1 MNIMSVDI
9 ETYSSVDL
17 VRSGVYAYS
26 ASPDFEILLFGYAF
40 GGESIEV
47 IDLASGEELPAE
59 VLKALTDSSVIKSA
73 YNANFE
79 RTCLAAH
86 LKRPMPPEQWQC
98 SSVHALMLG
107 LPGYLDGVTKAL
119 KMKTQ
124 KDTTGKALIRYFS
137 MPCKPTQTNGGR
149 TRNLPEHDMEKW
161 EQYKA
166 YCAQDVQV
174 ERELRKILSRYPVP
188 KQEQRLW
195 ELDQKI
201 NDAGVLV
208 DKTLVDHAIIC
219 DKAYQK
225 GYFEK
230 AQKLTGVENPNS
242 VAQLKKWIKKTT
254 GREVKSLNKAAVKE
268 LMEETESDTVKKVL
282 GLRQKMS
289 KTSVKK
295 YEAMERALCPDGR
308 VRGLFQFYGANRTG
322 RWAGRLVQVQNL
334 PRNSLADLDLARQL
348 LKDGNYELL
357 ELLYDSVPDVLS
369 QLIRTALIPEPGCR
383 FVVSDFSAIEARIIA
398 WLAGEGWRMEVFGGH
413 GKIYEASA
421 SQMFGVPVEEIT
433 KDSPLRQKGKV
444 AELACIAEGQLVLTD
459 RGLTPIERVSL
470 NHKVWDG
477 VDYVGHDGVIYRGQ
491 KEVITYD
498 GLTATKDHLVWV
510 EGESGPIRFKD
521 AATSGAH
528 ILRSGAGRKTIRV
541 GQNHQSRKTME
552 RKLAGHCK
560 TLRKARVYDILNA
573 GPRNRFTVSDCLA
586 HNCGYGGSVGALK
599 AMGALE
605 MGLTEEEL
613 PGLIRDWRTSNPNI
627 VQFWWTVGDAAMDAV
642 RNKTAVQVHHGIEFS
657 FESGGL
663 FLRLPSGRRLCY
675 VQPQIRPH
683 RKFNRPTLTYM
694 GVTQGRNWGRIET
707 YGPKLVENIVQA
719 TARDCLAEALLRL
732 DQAGYKIVMHVHDE
746 AVLEMPEGAGS
757 LEEAC
762 EIMAQPL
769 EWAPGLPLPA
779 DGFETEYYKKD

>member
-40 GGESIEV
+40 NDDPVKV
-47 IDLASGEELPAE
+47 IDLAGGEKLPAE
-59 VLKALTDSSVIKSA
+59 VLEALKNPDVIKSA
-73 YNANFE
+73 YNAMFE
-79 RTCLAAH
+79 RVCIN
-86 LKRPMPPEQWQC
+86 RYFEEEYPVYQPIPPGHWQC
-98 SSVHALMLG
+98 TMVHALTLG
-107 LPGYLDGVTKAL
+107 LPLGLGAVAKAL
-119 KMKTQ
+119 KMKQQ
-124 KDTTGKALIRYFS
+124 KDSAGKALIRYFS
-137 MPCKPTQTNGGR
+137 MPCKPTKANDGR
-149 TRNLPEHDMEKW
+149 TRNLPEHDPEKW

-166 YCAQDVQV
+166 YNAQDVEV
-174 ERELRKILSRYPVP
+174 ERELRKILNRYPVP
-188 KQEQRLW
+188 AKEWELW
-195 ELDQKI
+195 ELDQAI
-201 NDAGVLV
+201 NDRGVAVDQELV
-208 DKTLVDHAIIC
+208 RNATEC
-219 DKAYQK
+219 DSSYQDELYK
-225 GYFEK
+225 E
-230 AQKLTGVENPNS
+230 AQEITGLENPNS
-242 VAQLKKWIKKTT
+242 VAQLKDWIKKVT
-254 GREVKSLNKAAVKE
+254 GEEIKSLNKKKVKE
-268 LMEETESDTVKKVL
+268 LKEETDCSTVKKVL
-282 GLRQKMS
+282 GLRQRMA

-334 PRNSLADLDLARQL
+334 PRNSLSDLDLARQIV
-348 LKDGNYELL
+348 KEGNFELL
-357 ELLYDSVPDVLS
+357 ELLYDSVPNVLS
-369 QLIRTALIPEPGCR
+369 QLIRTALIPAPDHR
-383 FVVSDFSAIEARIIA
+383 FIVADFSAIEARVIA
-398 WLAGEGWRMEVFGGH
+398 WLAGEQWRMDVFNSH

-421 SQMFGVPVEEIT
+421 AHMFRVPIEEIT
-433 KDSPLRQKGKV
+433 KDSPLRQKGKI
-444 AELACIAEGQLVLTD
+444 AELAL
-459 RGLTPIERVSL
+459 
-470 NHKVWDG
+470 
-477 VDYVGHDGVIYRGQ
+477 
-491 KEVITYD
+491 
-498 GLTATKDHLVWV
+498 
-510 EGESGPIRFKD
+510 
-521 AATSGAH
+521 
-528 ILRSGAGRKTIRV
+528 
-541 GQNHQSRKTME
+541 
-552 RKLAGHCK
+552 
-560 TLRKARVYDILNA
+560 
-573 GPRNRFTVSDCLA
+573 
-586 HNCGYGGSVGALK
+586 GYGGSVGALK

-605 MGLTEEEL
+605 MGLEENEL
-613 PGLIRDWRTSNPNI
+613 PELVSTWRASNPSI
-627 VQFWWTVGDAAMDAV
+627 TQFWWEVGNAAMKAV
-642 RNKTAVQVHHGIEFS
+642 QDKTAVQVHHGIEFS